1 MELVATSATTTLTPT
16 SDVDADVPGQPA
28 RALSTV
34 RTAMFGL
41 LGSAAIVAG
50 AVLGGQPFETHLP
63 GAWFFGMP
71 GGPAGSLG
79 SDSGQPTIAS
89 LALVFGGLI
98 LLTRVWLGF
107 LRHLNSHHG
116 FPVKRVVLVVAI
128 WAVPLLLAPPL
139 FSRDVYTYSAQG
151 EMMSHHINPYSYGP
165 EVLGATSFNEMADTV
180 WSGTESP
187 YGPTFLSVDGLLDQ
201 ASGHQILPDLVLL
214 RLLEVAGLAM
224 VVAATPTLARSL
236 KHDPAHAVLIGVG
249 SPLVLLS
256 LIGGAHNDALMIG
269 LLVAGLAVAK
279 RFGTV
284 PGVMLCALAAGVKS
298 PALLGVLFLG
308 WVWAGKEASIRRR
321 IGHTAAA
328 GLIALATMEVVSL
341 ISGTG
346 WGWIRTTST
355 ADSSF
360 TGVTPINVV
369 ARSVSIL
376 SHIVQV
382 PVSLLAVRPIFMVLG
397 LLIAGY
403 VGYRQLLRSPKDG
416 YVQCLGLTLLVL
428 ALLGPIVWSWYV
440 TWGLIVLAPA
450 AVGRLRTA
458 SIVISTFWAFAG
470 MTSIHS
476 VYARLLHTFAADRLV
491 AGGSAARRGHHAAR
505 PVRRRAACPVAATDI
520 GPHDRRRSRCHDLNP
535 LIPSAPR
542 TPVGAGNQVT
552 RACHRWLRKPRSRL
566 GSSARRRRDCR
577 RPLRRRT
584 SCLRRSAAR

>member
-1 MELVATSATTTLTPT
+1 MKNSAPALEYRGGSTKESTMELVTPSETTTAERNTG
-16 SDVDADVPGQPA
+16 SDAPSQEG
-28 RALSTV
+28 RSLNMM
-34 RTAMFGL
+34 RTAL
-41 LGSAAIVAG
+41 LGLVGSSAVVAG
-50 AVLGGQPFETHLP
+50 AVLGGQSFETHLP

-71 GGPAGSLG
+71 GGPLGNLG
-79 SDSGQPTIAS
+79 SNSQLPTIAS

-107 LRHLNSHHG
+107 LRHLNRHHG

-165 EVLGATSFNEMADTV
+165 EVLGATPFNQMADAV

-201 ASGHQILPDLVLL
+201 ASGHQILPDLILL

-224 VVAATPTLARSL
+224 VIAATPTLARSL

-256 LIGGAHNDALMIG
+256 LVGGAHNDALMVG

-284 PGVMLCALAAGVKS
+284 PGVILCALAAGVKS

-308 WVWAGKEASIRRR
+308 WVWAGREASIRRR
-321 IGHTAAA
+321 IGHTVGA
-328 GLIALATMEVVSL
+328 GLIALATLEAVSL
-341 ISGTG
+341 VSGTG
-346 WGWIRTTST
+346 WGWIRTTTT
-355 ADSSF
+355 ADTSF
-360 TGVTPINVV
+360 TGVTPINLV
-369 ARSVSIL
+369 ARAISIL
-376 SHIVQV
+376 SHVFQV
-382 PVSLLAVRPIFMVLG
+382 PVTIMAVRPVFMVLG
-397 LLIAGY
+397 LLVAGY
-403 VGYRQLLRSPKDG
+403 FGYRQLLRSPQDG
-416 YVQCLGLTLLVL
+416 AVRCLGLTLLVL

-440 TWGLIVLAPA
+440 TWGVIVLAPA

-458 SIVISTFWAFAG
+458 LIVISTFWAFAG

-476 VYARLLHTFAADRLV
+476 IYSRFLHTFALTDMLLV
-491 AGGSAARRGHHAAR
+491 ALLLAVAITPLGLFRRARRAH
-505 PVRRRAACPVAATDI
+505 
-520 GPHDRRRSRCHDLNP
+520 L
-535 LIPSAPR
+535 PR
-542 TPVGAGNQVT
+542 LTPGVLTGAGAGAGAT
-552 RACHRWLRKPRSRL
+552 
-566 GSSARRRRDCR
+566 
-577 RPLRRRT
+577 T
-584 SCLRRSAAR
+584 